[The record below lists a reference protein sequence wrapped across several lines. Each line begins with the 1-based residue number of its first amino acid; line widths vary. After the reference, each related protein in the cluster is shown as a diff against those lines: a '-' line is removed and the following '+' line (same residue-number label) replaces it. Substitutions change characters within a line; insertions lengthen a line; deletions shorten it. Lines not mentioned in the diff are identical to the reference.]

1 MTELSSEMS
10 HAQHAVWFTEQAGV
24 AGDAYRMALAIEF
37 GPGLDELALTRACA
51 TVVERH
57 PVLSSRLSIQD
68 GVPRLVPAATKVI
81 LSGHLDES
89 PFDLGLGPLTRLA
102 LEGNTFRLLAH
113 HLVFD
118 GESKDIFVRE
128 LAAAYNAASLG
139 PPPPAQ
145 GQIVAAQQEQ
155 VAALLPEA
163 RAFWSGGLTASDV
176 VLPGLRR
183 QVLAANSGTSFLVPL
198 PPAFSGR
205 FDVGANKL
213 GVTRFELLLTALH
226 LLLARYGNEGRPVS
240 LSLSTRTEQTS
251 DAIGLFV
258 NDLPLSVAPAE
269 GAVAD
274 YAAALRA
281 RLRELYRFRAV
292 PFTHAVS
299 GSARPA
305 PALTPLSVS
314 YRRQVSEPRFEGVDA
329 RVEWS
334 PPAGAVRNLL
344 HLLAVDAPDGL
355 RLSLQHDPAIIDV
368 DAVARIGSHLVT
380 VLEHLL
386 DDPDQPSATVPIL
399 PRSEE
404 DLVVRQWN
412 RTAVTYPAATVP
424 ELFARQAAA
433 RPDAVAIVDGEHRLT
448 YAQLDTASASV
459 CAALATSGAKPGT
472 RVAICLP
479 RSWQAVVAVLAV
491 LRAGAAYVPVD
502 PAYPAL
508 RREHLLTDAD
518 PVLVLDELPVS
529 EQSNPHTYVAR
540 PEDLA
545 YVIYTSGSTGKP
557 KGVAVQHGALSNLL
571 CAMAEV
577 LGSGQDARW
586 LGLTSLSF
594 DISVLEVLLPLT
606 TGATLVIA
614 PDALDGPAVNQLIEA
629 EQLTHIQA
637 TPSGWRVLL
646 DTGFSS
652 CRVAVAGGEPLPL
665 PLAQQLLGRVD
676 KLFNGYGPT
685 ENTIY
690 STVDGVGPDEI
701 TIGRPIANTQAYVLD
716 HAGKPAPIGLIGE
729 LYLGGRGLA
738 DGYLGQ
744 PSLSAERFVDGEL
757 GRLYR
762 TGDLCAWGLDG
773 RLRYHGRADD
783 QIKIRGHRV
792 EPGEIVARLLEHPDV
807 AEAAVVLRDD
817 RLVGYLVATGTPPSP
832 ADMRRHVAD
841 TLPAAMVPTHWVV
854 LDRMPRSPN
863 GKLDRSALP
872 DPPALEPSTVES
884 AEPADELIAALAEI
898 WRQVLSVPYI
908 GPDDDLFDLGGHSLS
923 ITRISSRIN
932 QRFSVQVP
940 LNTFFDTPTIAEI
953 ATYMR
958 TIRKGAA

>member
-1 MTELSSEMS
+1 MTELSY
-10 HAQHAVWFTEQAGV
+10 AQHAVWFTEQAGA

-37 GPGLDELALTRACA
+37 GPGLDELALARACA
-51 TVVERH
+51 MVLQRH
-57 PVLSSRLSIQD
+57 PVLSCRLSIQD
-68 GVPRLVPAATKVI
+68 GEPRLVPAATKVI
-81 LSGHLDES
+81 LRGHLDES
-89 PFDLGLGPLTRLA
+89 PFDLELGPLTRLA
-102 LEGNTFRLLAH
+102 LEGHTLRLLAH

-128 LAAAYNAASLG
+128 LATAYNAAPLG
-139 PPPPAQ
+139 PPPPAP

-163 RAFWSGGLTASDV
+163 RAFWSGGRTASDL

-183 QVLAANSGTSFLVPL
+183 HSLTVNSGHSYPVPL
-198 PPAFSGR
+198 PPAFSDR
-205 FDVGANKL
+205 LDVGANKL

-226 LLLARYGNEGRPVS
+226 LLLARYGNQGQPVT
-240 LSLSTRTEQTS
+240 LSLSTRTDQTR

-258 NDLPLSVAPAE
+258 NDLPLSVAPAD
-269 GAVAD
+269 GTVAH
-274 YAAALRA
+274 YACALRA
-281 RLRELYRFRAV
+281 RLRELYRFRSV

-299 GSARPA
+299 GPARPA
-305 PALTPLSVS
+305 PALTPVSVS
-314 YRRQVSEPRFEGVDA
+314 YRRQVSEPRFEAVDA
-329 RVEWS
+329 RVDWS
-334 PPAGAVRNLL
+334 PPTGAARNLL

-355 RLSLQHDPAIIDV
+355 RLSLLHDPAVIDV
-368 DAVARIGSHLVT
+368 DAVARIGWHLVT
-380 VLEHLL
+380 VLEHML
-386 DDPDQPSATVPIL
+386 DDPDQPAAAVPIL

-412 RTAVTYPAATVP
+412 RTAATYSAVTVP
-424 ELFARQAAA
+424 ELFARHAAA
-433 RPDAVAIVDGEHRLT
+433 RPDALAIVDGEHRLT
-448 YAQLDTASASV
+448 YAELDTASASAA
-459 CAALATSGAKPGT
+459 AALAARGAGPGT

-479 RSWQAVVAVLAV
+479 RCWQAIVAVLGV

-508 RREHLLTDAD
+508 RRGHLLADAD
-518 PVLVLDELPVS
+518 PVLVLDELPCPS
-529 EQSNPHTYVAR
+529 EESNPHTYAAR

-545 YVIYTSGSTGKP
+545 YVIYTSGSTGRP

-571 CAMAEV
+571 CALADV
-577 LGSGQDARW
+577 LDSGQDARW

-594 DISVLEVLLPLT
+594 DISVLEMLLPLT

-614 PDALDGPAVNQLIEA
+614 PDALDGPAINQLIES
-629 EQLTHIQA
+629 EQLTHVQA
-637 TPSGWRVLL
+637 TPSGWHILL
-646 DTGFSS
+646 EAGLPS
-652 CRVAVAGGEPLPL
+652 CRVAVAGGEALPL
-665 PLAQQLLGRVD
+665 PLAQQLLGRVG

-690 STVDGVGPDEI
+690 STVDSVGPDEI

-716 HAGKPAPIGLIGE
+716 HAGQPAPIGLIGE
-729 LYLGGRGLA
+729 LHLGGTGLA
-738 DGYLGQ
+738 QGYLGQ
-744 PSLSAERFVDGEL
+744 PSLTAERFVANEL

-762 TGDLCAWGLDG
+762 TGDLCAWGPDG

-807 AEAAVVLRDD
+807 AEAAVALRDD

-832 ADMRRHVAD
+832 ADLRRHVAD
-841 TLPAAMVPTHWVV
+841 ALPAAMVPTHWVV

-872 DPPALEPSTVES
+872 DPPAPQPSTVDS
-884 AEPADELIAALAEI
+884 TEPTDELIAALAEI
-898 WRQVLSVPYI
+898 WQQVLAVPHI

-932 QRFSVQVP
+932 QRFRVQVP

-953 ATYMR
+953 AMYMR
-958 TIRKGAA
+958 SVQKGAA